1 MPNRARWC
9 IGLRVTSVPSNCTAP
24 SSGRTTP
31 TTILNVVV
39 LPAPFGPSNPTISP
53 GSTKIETPS
62 TTRRLRYSF
71 TNLSVRTSDIYLSG
85 AGEALLLVRDEFVG
99 DNDFIMVPGSSVNDL
114 IVVRVLSIR
123 L

>member
-9 IGLRVTSVPSNCTAP
+9 IGLRVTSVSSNCTAP

-31 TTILNVVV
+31 TTMLNVVV
-39 LPAPFGPSNPTISP
+39 FPAPFGPSNPTISP

-71 TNLSVRTSDIYLSG
+71 TNLSVRTSDIYFDG
-85 AGEALLLVRDEFVG
+85 AGEALLLVRDAFVG
-99 DNDFIMVPGSSVNDL
+99 ENDFIKVDGRSVTDFS
-114 IVVRVLSIR
+114 VVSVLSSR